1 MLNLFIP
8 IISFI
13 VLMIIGLI
21 YKDIKE
27 RKILNKIPENDLK
40 NIVKYIKEQKLNKIK
55 KKDLINHL
63 VKYKWNKKIVKII
76 VKDIYK
82 K

>member
-21 YKDIKE
+21 YKGIKE

-40 NIVKYIKEQKLNKIK
+40 NIVGYIKEQKLNKIK

>member
-40 NIVKYIKEQKLNKIK
+40 NIVKY
-55 KKDLINHL
+55 
-63 VKYKWNKKIVKII
+63 KWNKKIVKII